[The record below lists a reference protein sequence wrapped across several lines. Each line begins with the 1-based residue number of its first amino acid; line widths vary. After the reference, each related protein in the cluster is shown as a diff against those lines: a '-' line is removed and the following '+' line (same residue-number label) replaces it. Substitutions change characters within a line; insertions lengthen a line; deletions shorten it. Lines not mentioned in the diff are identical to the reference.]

1 MRVGLLASALFA
13 FAGLLSAA
21 AAEPKLQVDPSL
33 VASDKA
39 LLQDGAKATAEF
51 QRRLHDQVTYRN
63 GILVIVDRSGGGS
76 GVTVVPATILWGVD
90 CGDSGIAV
98 TFGTGSGDTDNGV
111 LLQLTGAGLSDSQC
125 LAIAPPIGE
134 AVLAITKGN

>member
-1 MRVGLLASALFA
+1 MRVGLFASALLA

-39 LLQDGAKATAEF
+39 LLQDGGKAAAEF
-51 QRRLHDQVTYRN
+51 QRRLRDQVTYRN
-63 GILVIVDRSGGGS
+63 GILVIVDRTGGGS

-111 LLQLTGAGLSDSQC
+111 LLQLTGAAVSDSQC
-125 LAIAPPIGE
+125 MAIAPTIGE
-134 AVLAITKGN
+134 TVLALTKG